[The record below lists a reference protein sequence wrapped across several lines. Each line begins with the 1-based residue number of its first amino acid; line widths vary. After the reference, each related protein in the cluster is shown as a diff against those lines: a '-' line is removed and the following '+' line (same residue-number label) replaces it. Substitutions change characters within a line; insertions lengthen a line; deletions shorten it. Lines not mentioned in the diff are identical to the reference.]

1 MSDPQVHT
9 SPPPHILQKP
19 LPNAT
24 AVLVLGISSIVLCCC
39 YGIMGLALAIVAL
52 VLANRDLALYY
63 ANPENYTPGSFS
75 NVKSGRTMAI
85 IGLVLAVVFIFMLL
99 ISFLFIGLNFALF
112 PYELIEEFS
121 Y

>member
-1 MSDPQVHT
+1 MSDPNVNTPSHQ
-9 SPPPHILQKP
+9 IP

-39 YGIMGLALAIVAL
+39 YGIIGLVIAIIGL

-63 ANPENYTPGSFS
+63 ANPEGYKQGSVS
-75 NVKSGRTMAI
+75 NVKNGRTMAI
-85 IGLVLAVVFIFMLL
+85 IGLVLAAVFIFMLFL
-99 ISFLFIGLNFALF
+99 SFLFIGLNFAMF
-112 PYELIEEFS
+112 PYELLEEFS

>member
-1 MSDPQVHT
+1 MSDSHVNTPSHQ
-9 SPPPHILQKP
+9 IP

-39 YGIMGLALAIVAL
+39 YGIIGLVIAIVAL

-63 ANPENYTPGSFS
+63 TNPEGYTRGSVS
-75 NVKSGRTMAI
+75 NVKNGRTMAI
-85 IGLVLAVVFIFMLL
+85 IGLVLAAIFIFMLL
-99 ISFLFIGLNFALF
+99 ISFVFIGLNFALF
-112 PYELIEEFS
+112 PYELLEEFS